1 MQNLWLG
8 IAVLALT
15 AFALWNVRPIDG
27 KLNPLLG
34 PQTEILAAIAVV
46 LGTALGIGLMIA
58 GGVLMLTAS

>member
-15 AFALWNVRPIDG
+15 AFALWNVRPING

-34 PQTEILAAIAVV
+34 PQTEILAALAVV
-46 LGTALGIGLMIA
+46 FGSTLGIGLMIA
-58 GGVLMLTAS
+58 GAVSMLS

>member
-15 AFALWNVRPIDG
+15 AFALWNVRPING

-34 PQTEILAAIAVV
+34 PQTEILAALAVV
-46 LGTALGIGLMIA
+46 FGSALGFGLMI
-58 GGVLMLTAS
+58 GGAVSMLS